1 MGWPYAP
8 ARASRRSDSN
18 DRLQFWLRPARLA
31 RNRGFAGHE
40 LGHRRLL
47 RCVAPAAKFAG
58 ITLAE
63 LVKKNVECLPM
74 REQARLFSESFRAS
88 AKAQDE
94 RVAAGKET
102 FGGLNEAG
110 GRTMEEAL
118 RWGRRIEPEE

>member
-1 MGWPYAP
+1 M
-8 ARASRRSDSN
+8 R
-18 DRLQFWLRPARLA
+18 FLRY
-31 RNRGFAGHE
+31 
-40 LGHRRLL
+40 
-47 RCVAPAAKFAG
+47 VAPAVRYAG
-58 ITLAE
+58 MTLAD

-74 REQARLFSESFRAS
+74 REQARMFSESFRAS

-102 FGGLNEAG
+102 FGSLSEAE